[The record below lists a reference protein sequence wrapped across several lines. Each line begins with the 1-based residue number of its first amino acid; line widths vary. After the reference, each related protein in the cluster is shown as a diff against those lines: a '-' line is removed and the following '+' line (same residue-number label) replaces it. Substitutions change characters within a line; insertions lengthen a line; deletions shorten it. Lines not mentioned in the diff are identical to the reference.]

1 MTIKKANKQESTKET
16 FLQARRVLRLLRILQ
31 NESRIG
37 VSQIAER
44 LLPGSDENEAR
55 KQMRSVRRVVEILRE
70 EGFIDR
76 NKEDGTDKYF
86 IAKAPS
92 KSPSQVSL
100 TPAETLSFYLLKSF
114 LERFQGSTLASE
126 IRSLSDKIDL
136 IAPGNFF
143 AEEFFFEQIPGAFEF
158 ENKPKIMLDLIR
170 KILSGAAI
178 RLTYRKHGDGEERIT
193 EVFPYS
199 LFDYEGLL
207 YLSAYHYKSGK
218 TLSFAL
224 ANIVRIEESFNDRTV
239 PEFDSEKF
247 RLQRF
252 AVSDGELKN
261 VKLVVK
267 ENYSVYFSHRRF
279 HPSQRIRELPDRNL
293 ELTMQ
298 VPIAPDFLA
307 WVMHWVDAFVSAEP
321 IELKNAIRDTVAKA
335 KNLYEN

>member
-1 MTIKKANKQESTKET
+1 MTIKKTIKKENNKET

-31 NESRIG
+31 GASRIG
-37 VSQIAER
+37 IAEIATR
-44 LLPGSDENEAR
+44 LLPEANESEIG
-55 KQMRSVRRVVEILRE
+55 KQMRSIRRVAEILRD
-70 EGFIDR
+70 EGFVGR
-76 NKEDGTDKYF
+76 MKENGTDKYF
-86 IAKAPS
+86 IAKAPG

-114 LERFQGSTLASE
+114 LERFRGSTLASE

-170 KILSGAAI
+170 KILSGSAI
-178 RLTYRKHGDGEERIT
+178 RLTYRKHGDGEERVT
-193 EVFPYS
+193 EIFPYS

-207 YLSAYHYKSGK
+207 YLSAYHFKSGK

-224 ANIVRIEESFNDRTV
+224 ANIVRVEDSYIERPV
-239 PEFDSEKF
+239 PDFDSEKF
-247 RLQRF
+247 RAQRF

-261 VKLVVK
+261 VRLVIK
-267 ENYSVYFSHRRF
+267 KNYAVYFSNRRF
-279 HPSQRIRELPDRNL
+279 HTSQKLRELPDGNL
-293 ELTMQ
+293 ELTMK

-307 WVMHWVDAFVSAEP
+307 WVMHWVDAFISAEP
-321 IELKNAIRDTVAKA
+321 TELKNAIRDIVAKA
-335 KNLYEN
+335 KNLSD